1 MTRRRTGPVVVHGD
15 GTFSLELDENE
26 RTVLGSFID
35 QYRDL
40 LSGDRDDPRLHR
52 LFPAAYSDDNEAN
65 SEYRRFMDDELVAA
79 RMAMLE
85 KMEKM
90 LEDGARFTDDSL
102 GSLMITVNSL
112 RLVLGTAL
120 GIDHDEWEPEFDED
134 DEDDPEVAQW
144 HVYNWLGWLLEWVVE
159 ARQEG

>member
-1 MTRRRTGPVVVHGD
+1 
-15 GTFSLELDENE
+15 
-26 RTVLGSFID
+26 
-35 QYRDL
+35 
-40 LSGDRDDPRLHR
+40 
-52 LFPAAYSDDNEAN
+52 
-65 SEYRRFMDDELVAA
+65 
-79 RMAMLE
+79 MAMLE

>member
-1 MTRRRTGPVVVHGD
+1 VVPHGD

-26 RTVLGSFID
+26 RAVLGSFIT

-40 LSGDRDDPRLHR
+40 LSGDRDDPRLRR
-52 LFPAAYSDDNEAN
+52 LFPAAYTDDSEAN

-79 RMAMLE
+79 RIAMLE
-85 KMEKM
+85 KMEKL
-90 LEDGARFTDDSL
+90 LEDGARFADDSL

-120 GIDHDEWEPEFDED
+120 GIDHDDWEPDFDED